1 MAENTLE
8 ILFRTSKL
16 LLRPAYQANLNDLFG
31 AIILAK
37 AILTYT
43 EISKRKTNIGIAQS
57 KNCNAKAY
65 MSLTLAFQRIE
76 LIYMWFPFLE
86 AANQVCRIPR
96 VQKFL
101 SRWMTTHIPKTYV
114 IIVVFEPPKQGKIV

>member
-43 EISKRKTNIGIAQS
+43 EISKRKTSVGIAQS
-57 KNCNAKAY
+57 KNCNAKLY
-65 MSLTLAFQRIE
+65 VTNFS
-76 LIYMWFPFLE
+76 
-86 AANQVCRIPR
+86 
-96 VQKFL
+96 
-101 SRWMTTHIPKTYV
+101 IPKN
-114 IIVVFEPPKQGKIV
+114 